1 MGDGA
6 ERGGMDQRE
15 GEGGDE
21 MEVEIVRV
29 RYGRD
34 VIRGV
39 QVGQVLP
46 VRKVMEERLRG
57 LRFVT
62 YVVETQSGLV
72 NVPQNYVRVR
82 EEVK

>member
-1 MGDGA
+1 MK
-6 ERGGMDQRE
+6 
-15 GEGGDE
+15 
-21 MEVEIVRV
+21 VEIVRV

-62 YVVETQSGLV
+62 YVVETQNGLV
-72 NVPQNYVRVR
+72 NVPQNYVKVR

>member
-1 MGDGA
+1 MK
-6 ERGGMDQRE
+6 
-15 GEGGDE
+15 
-21 MEVEIVRV
+21 VEIVRV

-62 YVVETQSGLV
+62 YVVETKDGLV
-72 NVPQNYVRVR
+72 NVPENYVKVWSKGKAPNR
-82 EEVK
+82 

>member
-1 MGDGA
+1 
-6 ERGGMDQRE
+6 
-15 GEGGDE
+15 

-29 RYGRD
+29 RYDRD

-62 YVVETQSGLV
+62 YVVETQNGLV
-72 NVPQNYVRVR
+72 NVPQNYVRVK
-82 EEVK
+82 EETR

>member
-1 MGDGA
+1 MK
-6 ERGGMDQRE
+6 
-15 GEGGDE
+15 
-21 MEVEIVRV
+21 VEIVRV

-46 VRKVMEERLRG
+46 VHNVMEERLRG
-57 LRFVT
+57 LRFIT

-72 NVPQNYVRVR
+72 NVPQNYARVR
-82 EEVK
+82 EEIK

>member
-1 MGDGA
+1 MG
-6 ERGGMDQRE
+6 QRE

-21 MEVEIVRV
+21 MKVEIVRV

-62 YVVETQSGLV
+62 YVVETQNGLV
-72 NVPQNYVRVR
+72 NVPQNYVRVK
-82 EEVK
+82 EETR